1 MYWIFGFIGFI
12 IFLPIIIWLID
23 IVIDWLEKK

>member
-23 IVIDWLEKK
+23 LVIDWLEKK